1 MSALPQGAEWFA
13 GARFGMFVHWGHSS
27 QQGVELSWPMTG
39 GVDALPSSLAA
50 MAVAAYES
58 SAATF
63 DPAPGAPKEW
73 AALAREAGMR
83 YAVFTTRHH
92 DGYSMWPTAYSDY
105 SVATSPCGR
114 DLVGEFVDAFRDA
127 GLRVGLYYSLPDWHH
142 PDYPALTDA
151 DRPYSFGTARRPSA
165 EEWDRYVAYVF
176 GQIEEL
182 MTGYGTIDELWF
194 DGAWERTA
202 EEWRAADLNARIR
215 ELQPS
220 IVVNDRLPG
229 AGDFD
234 TPEQFLPEPRRPM
247 REGMPDGAVHG
258 GASEGLRGEQEPPA
272 KPWEMCLTMNDSW
285 GYVPADAE
293 YKSARSLVHTLC
305 EVAARGGNLLL
316 NVSPRGDGS
325 LPAEQV
331 ERLEAIGSWM
341 RRHGRSIVD
350 TEPGLAP
357 WQWYGPSTR
366 AGDRVFLHLLSKPYE
381 TVTVRGL
388 QVKRVEAV
396 RDLASG
402 TPLVARPRVSVIDQI
417 LRNADPFGE
426 LTITVPQAA
435 IDEIATVIE
444 LELGGSP
451 S

>member
-1 MSALPQGAEWFA
+1 MSGLPQGAEWFA

-39 GVDALPSSLAA
+39 GIEALPSSLAA
-50 MAVAAYES
+50 MPVADYES

-63 DPAPGAPKEW
+63 DPAPGAAKEW

-114 DLVGEFVDAFRDA
+114 DLVGEFVEAFRDA

-151 DRPYSFGTARRPSA
+151 DRPYGFGMARRPNGEA
-165 EEWDRYVAYVF
+165 WDRYVAYVF
-176 GQIEEL
+176 GQIKEL
-182 MTGYGTIDELWF
+182 LTNYGTIDELWF

-202 EEWRAADLNARIR
+202 EEWRAEELNARIR

-234 TPEQFLPEPRRPM
+234 TPEQFLP
-247 REGMPDGAVHG
+247 A
-258 GASEGLRGEQEPPA
+258 EPPA

-285 GYVPADAE
+285 GYVPADAK

-331 ERLEAIGSWM
+331 ERLEAIGSWVQ
-341 RRHGRSIVD
+341 RYGRSLVD
-350 TEPGLAP
+350 TEPGLAA

-366 AGDRVFLHLLSKPYE
+366 AGDSVFLHLLSKPYDS
-381 TVTVRGL
+381 VTVRGL
-388 QVKRVEAV
+388 QVKRVQAA

-402 TPLVARPRVSVIDQI
+402 SALPTEPRVSVIDQI

-426 LTITVPQAA
+426 LTITVPEAA
-435 IDEIATVIE
+435 VDELATVIE
-444 LELGGSP
+444 LELGGAP
-451 S
+451 A

>member
-1 MSALPQGAEWFA
+1 MSGLPAGAEWFA
-13 GARFGMFVHWGHSS
+13 SARFGMFVHWGHSS

-50 MAVAAYES
+50 IPVADYES

-63 DPAPGAPKEW
+63 DPAPGAAKEW

-92 DGYSMWPTAYSDY
+92 DGYSMWPTAHSDY

-114 DLVGEFVDAFRDA
+114 DLVGEFVEAFRDA
-127 GLRVGLYYSLPDWHH
+127 GLRIGLYYSLPDWHH

-151 DRPYSFGTARRPSA
+151 DRPYSFGMARRPST

-182 MTGYGTIDELWF
+182 LTGYGTIDELWF

-234 TPEQFLPEPRRPM
+234 TPEQFLP
-247 REGMPDGAVHG
+247 A
-258 GASEGLRGEQEPPA
+258 EPPA
-272 KPWEMCLTMNDSW
+272 RPWEMCLTMNDSW

-341 RRHGRSIVD
+341 QRYGRSVVD

-366 AGDRVFLHLLSKPYE
+366 AGDSAFLHLLSKPYE
-381 TVTVRGL
+381 TVTVRGI
-388 QVKRVEAV
+388 QVKRVQAV
-396 RDLASG
+396 SDLAGG
-402 TPLVARPRVSVIDQI
+402 TALVARPRVSVIDQI

-426 LTITVPQAA
+426 LTITVPQAT
-435 IDEIATVIE
+435 IDDLATVIE
-444 LELGGSP
+444 LELGAAP

>member
-1 MSALPQGAEWFA
+1 MKLPQGAEWFA

-50 MAVAAYES
+50 MPVADYES

-63 DPAPGAPKEW
+63 DPAPGGAKEW

-92 DGYSMWPTAYSDY
+92 DGYSMWPTAHSDY

-114 DLVGEFVDAFRDA
+114 DLVGEFVEAFRDA
-127 GLRVGLYYSLPDWHH
+127 GLRIGLYYSLPDWHH

-151 DRPYSFGTARRPSA
+151 DRPYGFGMARRPSA

-182 MTGYGTIDELWF
+182 LTGYGTIDELWF

-234 TPEQFLPEPRRPM
+234 TPEQFLP
-247 REGMPDGAVHG
+247 A
-258 GASEGLRGEQEPPA
+258 EPPD

-305 EVAARGGNLLL
+305 EVSARGGNLLL

-341 RRHGRSIVD
+341 QRHGRSVVD

-366 AGDRVFLHLLSKPYE
+366 AGDSVFLHLLSKPYE

-388 QVKRVEAV
+388 QVKRVQAAS
-396 RDLASG
+396 DLATG
-402 TPLVARPRVSVIDQI
+402 TALTARSRVSVIDQI

-426 LTITVPQAA
+426 LTITVPDSA
-435 IDEIATVIE
+435 IDEVATVIE
-444 LELGGSP
+444 VELRAP
-451 S
+451 KADA

>member
-1 MSALPQGAEWFA
+1 MRELPQGAEWFA

-39 GVDALPSSLAA
+39 GVDALPSSMAA
-50 MAVAAYES
+50 LSVADYEA

-63 DPAPGAPKEW
+63 DPAPGAAKEW
-73 AALAREAGMR
+73 AELARGAGMR
-83 YAVFTTRHH
+83 YAVFTARHH
-92 DGYSMWPTAYSDY
+92 DGYSMWPTAHSDY

-114 DLVGEFVDAFRDA
+114 DLVGEFVEAFRDA

-142 PDYPALTDA
+142 PDYPALTDD
-151 DRPYSFGTARRPSA
+151 DRPYSFGMGRRPSA
-165 EEWDRYVAYVF
+165 EARDRYIAYVF

-182 MTGYGTIDELWF
+182 LTGYGTIDELWF
-194 DGAWERTA
+194 DGAWERSA
-202 EEWRAADLNARIR
+202 EEWRSAELNARIR

-229 AGDFD
+229 VGDFD
-234 TPEQFLPEPRRPM
+234 TPEQFLP
-247 REGMPDGAVHG
+247 G
-258 GASEGLRGEQEPPA
+258 EPPA
-272 KPWEMCLTMNDSW
+272 KAWEMCLTMNDSW
-285 GYVPADAE
+285 GYVPADTS

-325 LPAEQV
+325 LPPEQV
-331 ERLEAIGSWM
+331 ERLETIAQWM
-341 RRHGRSIVD
+341 QRYGRSVAD
-350 TEPGLAP
+350 TVPGLAP

-366 AGDRVFLHLLSKPYE
+366 AGDTVFLHLLSKPYE
-381 TVTVRGL
+381 TVTVRGI
-388 QVKRVEAV
+388 QVKRVRAV

-402 TPLVARPRVSVIDQI
+402 ATLTSRPRVSVIDQI
-417 LRNADPFGE
+417 LRNADPVGE
-426 LTITVPQAA
+426 LTITVPQSTVDDLAS
-435 IDEIATVIE
+435 VIE
-444 LELGGSP
+444 LDLGASL